1 LNSATA
7 TQAEKAAALQ
17 ALKAMLAN
25 TSLTPSQIAQIQ
37 TDLATYG
44 VPAAVTNALAVLNGT
59 VAGNKAAAL
68 KTLEKAYDQAMKDAA
83 STDALKKISAQ
94 AVLDAIGGKVAAAEL
109 STANSAFSSATQGL
123 KNTTTAGQIINARQA
138 LKTAET
144 AAVKSK
150 KYVDMSSTAA
160 GAAAGTT
167 ALSAAQIQAQA
178 QTALANTST
187 SEYFA
192 RHTAANGIAGN
203 PSSMLNM
210 TADHMFTQA
219 ADVNNMT
226 AIASGTTAGGMQH
239 SINAGVQYNYY
250 NLAGTN
256 VNTVSLPLSYTAQ
269 LNSKSQV
276 IVSVPLS
283 YISQNQN
290 DTYQVGGGLALKYN
304 VTNNWTLTPAF
315 SYAYRTVGST
325 NYSDYYAKRAL
336 GDGVSVAGGGLTSKY
351 DWTYN
356 DIKISLTNMGGYF
369 SVADGFGATP
379 ANAIGYSNDLGS
391 MVVKNGISLGKSVAG
406 FGVTTYLNDA
416 EYFGSKLFFDQ
427 YNEFGFALRPENMG
441 ALNAFS
447 LNANYL
453 FSFKGG
459 KRGDLDGFKLNLN
472 YKF

>member
-1 LNSATA
+1 
-7 TQAEKAAALQ
+7 
-17 ALKAMLAN
+17 M
-25 TSLTPSQIAQIQ
+25 TS
-37 TDLATYG
+37 
-44 VPAAVTNALAVLNGT
+44 
-59 VAGNKAAAL
+59 
-68 KTLEKAYDQAMKDAA
+68 
-83 STDALKKISAQ
+83 
-94 AVLDAIGGKVAAAEL
+94 
-109 STANSAFSSATQGL
+109 
-123 KNTTTAGQIINARQA
+123 
-138 LKTAET
+138 
-144 AAVKSK
+144 
-150 KYVDMSSTAA
+150 
-160 GAAAGTT
+160 
-167 ALSAAQIQAQA
+167 
-178 QTALANTST
+178 
-187 SEYFA
+187 
-192 RHTAANGIAGN
+192 
-203 PSSMLNM
+203 
-210 TADHMFTQA
+210 
-219 ADVNNMT
+219 
-226 AIASGTTAGGMQH
+226 IASGTTAGGMQH

-447 LNANYL
+447 LNANYM